1 MEISEIAD
9 SIVALCTIVLTY
21 LTFRNVKLTHEIL
34 KAGEDASNEESRPYI
49 IANIY
54 SEDLH
59 INLSI
64 QNIGKRPAKDVSII
78 ITPSLDTIT
87 AKDKNGELLFD
98 SSSLLNQVFMP
109 PDFQTT
115 TIVNYNQQFYTLENI
130 PDFKVLITYKDF
142 NDNPYNDHYTISLK
156 YLSTKKTAQYSK
168 DYNLRK
174 IAGNIKDL
182 TTEIQKKK

>member
-1 MEISEIAD
+1 MKISDIAD
-9 SIVALCTIVLTY
+9 IIVAACTIVLTY
-21 LTFRNVKLTHEIL
+21 LTYRNVKLTHDIL

-49 IANIY
+49 IANVY
-54 SEDLH
+54 SEDLE

-64 QNIGKRPAKDVSII
+64 QNIGKRPAKNVSIT
-78 ITPSLDTIT
+78 ITPSLETIT

-98 SSSLLNQVFMP
+98 STSMLNQVFMP
-109 PDFQTT
+109 PDFQTST
-115 TIVNYNQQFYTLENI
+115 VINYNQQFYTLENI

-142 NDNPYNDHYTISLK
+142 NDNPYNDHYTISFK

-168 DYNLRK
+168 DYYLRR